1 MIILQHSSG
10 ILPLARIH
18 TVYFYS
24 TIESF
29 LPRYCVVI
37 VCYATRLFMCCLSVF
52 VCAALFFL
60 FGLLRPLP
68 QIWPGLALPAA
79 CFVLSLFWFPIK
91 KMPSPSR
98 PTRTARS
105 SSPLGPVRL
114 LHTANVASTS
124 TSSPTTTAATSS
136 SFITTTMTSC
146 PPIRTVPSIVTNSIM
161 VLGITKAVS
170 QAVIQSL
177 TPFILRASY
186 VSSLCLILVTWTFFV
201 VDRRPRNV

>member
-10 ILPLARIH
+10 ILPLAGIH

-29 LPRYCVVI
+29 LPRYCIVI
-37 VCYATRLFMCCLSVF
+37 VCHATRLFMCCLSVF
-52 VCAALFFL
+52 VCAALFFIWALKATPIDLAWPCFPCYL
-60 FGLLRPLP
+60 F
-68 QIWPGLALPAA
+68 
-79 CFVLSLFWFPIK
+79 CFVSVLVSHK

-114 LHTANVASTS
+114 LHTTHVASTS
-124 TSSPTTTAATSS
+124 TSSPTTTDATSS
-136 SFITTTMTSC
+136 TFITTTMTSC

-186 VSSLCLILVTWTFFV
+186 VSSLCLILVTWTFFF
-201 VDRRPRNV
+201 VDRHPRNV